1 MEFFNS
7 SIELQ
12 RIVFLFGA
20 VASLL
25 YKKKVGVTP
34 GGIIVPG
41 ILAGLLLTDF
51 FTFLITIAITVLTLL
66 FYRYALKRHALSNR
80 WSSLGCISFSVIAGI
95 IVTLLSKKYAAISQ
109 EALSISLIAPGLIT
123 ISAKKYSFKSMA
135 YATLIVTSVTVA
147 AGILLATYVP
157 YHELTYLNVRLGS
170 YDFLRLRKLYIV
182 VPVSL
187 VASVFGYYRYGVRS
201 GGYLIMPFL
210 AVLAVDAPIQA
221 LLITVGIALSY
232 FIVKLIQKHTLIIGL
247 ERFVVSLF
255 CGYFVVTIC
264 DYIAIASGFE
274 GYRPSSVI
282 LLTTVAVITND
293 LSLQPVKLVLLRG
306 IMPAAIVS
314 LIVVWI
320 L

>member
-1 MEFFNS
+1 MNNFE
-7 SIELQ
+7 
-12 RIVFLFGA
+12 
-20 VASLL
+20 
-25 YKKKVGVTP
+25 P
-34 GGIIVPG
+34 VP
-41 ILAGLLLTDF
+41 I
-51 FTFLITIAITVLTLL
+51 
-66 FYRYALKRHALSNR
+66 
-80 WSSLGCISFSVIAGI
+80 
-95 IVTLLSKKYAAISQ
+95 
-109 EALSISLIAPGLIT
+109 
-123 ISAKKYSFKSMA
+123 
-135 YATLIVTSVTVA
+135 ATLVV
-147 AGILLATYVP
+147 
-157 YHELTYLNVRLGS
+157 
-170 YDFLRLRKLYIV
+170 D